1 MTIILDQLPKKQV
14 TALKRRAAEL
24 GCTPKEYLRELLAQD
39 LELSELAIR
48 TPLDEI
54 LAPIR
59 DAMKG
64 VSEGEID
71 ELVSLA
77 RADLRRKLKK
87 DRRRGKRN

>member
-1 MTIILDQLPKKQV
+1 MTITLDRLPKKQA

-24 GCTPKEYLRELLAQD
+24 GCTPKEYLHELLTQD
-39 LELSELAIR
+39 LELNELAIR

-64 VSEGEID
+64 VSEEEID
-71 ELVSLA
+71 DLVSHA

-87 DRRRGKRN
+87 NRRHGKRK